1 MGDLQNMILL
11 PTWSLLQQKV
21 TQNVSFEKLTF
32 PALEQMIQSIGSGI
46 LHCQK
51 AFPLN
56 SSPRHLALDN
66 LSFRSWAISINYDL
80 FGRSG
85 SWISSSAILLI
96 QLRSGNF
103 FNELALDSQSMAWRI
118 IRLPTTQK
126 VYWVGTMKTHVSVKI
141 IFRKWWP
148 ITNKWR
154 TMTKISQLLVLDR
167 ILYRRRG
174 QRWGWQGAQGRRWW
188 ESEQCSI
195 FLRSLPHSLPPSKHL
210 LLLLRQPA
218 QKSKLTR
225 VQGYL
230 LKPGYQVT
238 ATFF

>member
-1 MGDLQNMILL
+1 MEFIISNSVDSVEKWLL
-11 PTWSLLQQKV
+11 
-21 TQNVSFEKLTF
+21 
-32 PALEQMIQSIGSGI
+32 
-46 LHCQK
+46 
-51 AFPLN
+51 
-56 SSPRHLALDN
+56 
-66 LSFRSWAISINYDL
+66 
-80 FGRSG
+80 
-85 SWISSSAILLI
+85 
-96 QLRSGNF
+96 NF
-103 FNELALDSQSMAWRI
+103 FNELALDSQSMAWCI
-118 IRLPTTQK
+118 VRLTTTQK

-188 ESEQCSI
+188 ESEQCPI

-238 ATFF
+238 ALFLDFPPNFLAWKDDTANFSAFSLEGKGPRRVLLQFEKKERRRSH

>member
-1 MGDLQNMILL
+1 MEFIISNSVD
-11 PTWSLLQQKV
+11 SV
-21 TQNVSFEKLTF
+21 ENV
-32 PALEQMIQSIGSGI
+32 
-46 LHCQK
+46 
-51 AFPLN
+51 
-56 SSPRHLALDN
+56 
-66 LSFRSWAISINYDL
+66 
-80 FGRSG
+80 
-85 SWISSSAILLI
+85 
-96 QLRSGNF
+96 NF

-118 IRLPTTQK
+118 IRLTTTQK

-167 ILYRRRG
+167 KLYRRRG

-188 ESEQCSI
+188 ESEQCPI

-238 ATFF
+238 ATYFLDFPPNFLAWKDDTDNLSALSLEGNGPRRVWEKKREDDLTKGHSPEEKKTVKKGEIVH

>member
-1 MGDLQNMILL
+1 MWGL
-11 PTWSLLQQKV
+11 
-21 TQNVSFEKLTF
+21 
-32 PALEQMIQSIGSGI
+32 
-46 LHCQK
+46 
-51 AFPLN
+51 
-56 SSPRHLALDN
+56 
-66 LSFRSWAISINYDL
+66 
-80 FGRSG
+80 
-85 SWISSSAILLI
+85 
-96 QLRSGNF
+96 
-103 FNELALDSQSMAWRI
+103 
-118 IRLPTTQK
+118 
-126 VYWVGTMKTHVSVKI
+126 KI

-188 ESEQCSI
+188 ESEQCPI
-195 FLRSLPHSLPPSKHL
+195 FLRSLPHSLPPGKHL

-238 ATFF
+238 ALFLDFPPNFLAWKDDTANFSAFSLEGKGPRRVLLQFEKKREDDLTKIRSLRLSKALRLDWSIFYVKNDEKKTK

>member
-1 MGDLQNMILL
+1 MTYLEDQGHGIHH
-11 PTWSLLQQKV
+11 QQFCWLSWEV
-21 TQNVSFEKLTF
+21 
-32 PALEQMIQSIGSGI
+32 
-46 LHCQK
+46 
-51 AFPLN
+51 AF
-56 SSPRHLALDN
+56 
-66 LSFRSWAISINYDL
+66 
-80 FGRSG
+80 
-85 SWISSSAILLI
+85 
-96 QLRSGNF
+96 NF
-103 FNELALDSQSMAWRI
+103 FNELALDSQSMAWCI
-118 IRLPTTQK
+118 VRLTTTQK

-195 FLRSLPHSLPPSKHL
+195 FLRFLPHSLPPGQHL

-238 ATFF
+238 ATFFIFFRQIFWPEKMALPIFPRLV